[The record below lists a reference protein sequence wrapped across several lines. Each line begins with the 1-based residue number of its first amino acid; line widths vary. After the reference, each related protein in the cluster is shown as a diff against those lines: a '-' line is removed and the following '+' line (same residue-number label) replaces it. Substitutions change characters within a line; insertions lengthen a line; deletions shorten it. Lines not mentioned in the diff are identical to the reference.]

1 MNRHERRKAK
11 KLSKD
16 GQGAA
21 DKTDKHYSDESYK
34 GHSRSSFKRGE
45 QAEPATGKNY
55 QSLK

>member
-16 GQGAA
+16 GQETA
-21 DKTDKHYSDESYK
+21 DKTNKHYSDELYK
-34 GHSRSSFKRGE
+34 GRPPSGFKRGE
-45 QAEPATGKNY
+45 QAEPVTGKNY